1 MAVAA
6 GEVAE
11 PFARWMAGR
20 RRAISGLVDGV
31 HLESSDLVLDVAGGD
46 ANLTRLVAMETG
58 GSVVSHD
65 LSWSECQA
73 ARAAATESVRGD
85 VRHLPF
91 RNECARLTVAFE
103 IIEHLQPWEV
113 PGFVDEL
120 WRVTAPGGL
129 VALSTPN
136 RYSLQS
142 LRGIARYFRD
152 GTVWNGEDQTHVQLL
167 SARALRHSLT
177 RRFRVRRMVGYYLA
191 PEFRGRANRFTHVV
205 SESPVVVPLCHK
217 LLMLAQKAD

>member
-1 MAVAA
+1 MAVAV

-20 RRAISGLVDGV
+20 RRAISELLDGV

-46 ANLTRLVAMETG
+46 ASLTRFVAMETG

-73 ARAAATESVRGD
+73 ARAAATPSVRGD

-91 RNECARLTVAFE
+91 HNECARLTVAFE

-113 PGFVDEL
+113 PGFVAEL

-152 GTVWNGEDQTHVQLL
+152 GTVWNGEDQTHVQLQ
-167 SARALRHSLT
+167 SARALRHTLR
-177 RRFRVRRMVGYYLA
+177 RRFNVTRTVGYYLA
-191 PEFRGRANRFTHVV
+191 PELHGRVSRFTHVI
-205 SESPVVVPLCHK
+205 SESPLVVPLCHK
-217 LLMLAQKAD
+217 LLALAQKAE